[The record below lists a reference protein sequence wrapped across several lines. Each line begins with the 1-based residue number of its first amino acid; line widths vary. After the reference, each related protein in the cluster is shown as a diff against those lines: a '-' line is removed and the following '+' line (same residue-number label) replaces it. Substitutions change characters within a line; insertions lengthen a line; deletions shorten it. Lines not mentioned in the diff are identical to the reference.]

1 MAEHFVFALKASL
14 CTFTSRNC
22 VQTFICC
29 FSWDVYWSR
38 HVLYSSRSTGTVRW
52 LHNLAILQDVLCD
65 IDLLCTVHSIFI
77 DASNIF
83 DNFNFLMHGIF
94 FTISL
99 FRKAMGFPL
108 EMLANWQVGKFI
120 NLKIFRLK
128 SVELLNL

>member
-1 MAEHFVFALKASL
+1 MYCA
-14 CTFTSRNC
+14 
-22 VQTFICC
+22 
-29 FSWDVYWSR
+29 
-38 HVLYSSRSTGTVRW
+38 
-52 LHNLAILQDVLCD
+52 D

-83 DNFNFLMHGIF
+83 DKFFLMHGII

-120 NLKIFRLK
+120 NLFLSFSDKK
-128 SVELLNL
+128 VLNF